1 MPSARR
7 FCLGACA
14 LSVTALSTPRD
25 ALSCVRFLAQGLG
38 GQLPGGGEGRADAR
52 REAARDV
59 PTPVILQCWAQRGP
73 HKHSLSAGGRK
84 HVPRAGPDLQWLR
97 PCLRDV

>member
-52 REAARDV
+52 H
-59 PTPVILQCWAQRGP
+59 TPVLGTAWASQTLTERGRAQARP
-73 HKHSLSAGGRK
+73 EGGF
-84 HVPRAGPDLQWLR
+84 
-97 PCLRDV
+97 